1 MIYVQQ
7 KLFSCNYMH
16 MGIIS
21 SRWLYVH
28 SVPTKSAVPVGPCM
42 YICMLTCNITLELL
56 STKYKNPQAHD
67 AV

>member
-1 MIYVQQ
+1 M
-7 KLFSCNYMH
+7 S
-16 MGIIS
+16 IIS

-28 SVPTKSAVPVGPCM
+28 SVTTKSAVPVGPCM

-67 AV
+67 AVSPW